1 MIPLFRSARVT
12 RLAHAI
18 PANGQHIATLKQG
31 YSEAQRF
38 FATKHSKSSP
48 STDMDPS
55 SKSLELLR
63 RTLQEKRAKLQ
74 EITERQAP
82 LAPTASNTRVIS
94 SQEIESPS
102 TALEQTSTSNA
113 QQQPAPTPRHRT
125 DRAMPIFASPA
136 DMYVRLPKV
145 ARNFSQPENPE
156 IVKIALIGSP
166 NVGKSTIVNDLVKST
181 VSIVSV
187 RPHTTRERIKA
198 VLTQDNKQI
207 VFYDTPGVVPEKN
220 VSRLNRELVTASW
233 KAIEDAD
240 HLLVVMDCNKLLEHS
255 LVTEAYIFER
265 LAKLEKPIPATL
277 VFNKM
282 DLVKGRND
290 KIQEFAAKYNEQFPN
305 FVKTIYTSA
314 QQQKIGIQELRSHL
328 MSLTHPGP
336 WLYPA
341 NQKSDQSD
349 LNRVEDL
356 IRSELFGLLK
366 VPYHI
371 KQVNVGWTEL
381 EDNVLRIDQ
390 NLLVDRPGLKKII
403 VGTDGAV
410 IRDLT
415 LKSRQLIG
423 KALQRRVMLNLQVKV
438 NSKKV

>member
-1 MIPLFRSARVT
+1 MHPLLRSARAT
-12 RLAHAI
+12 RLACII
-18 PANGQHIATLKQG
+18 PTNGPHSTALNQG
-31 YSEAQRF
+31 HGEARRF
-38 FATKHSKSSP
+38 FATNHSKSSP
-48 STDMDPS
+48 PADMTPS

-74 EITERQAP
+74 EITERQG
-82 LAPTASNTRVIS
+82 TIV
-94 SQEIESPS
+94 S
-102 TALEQTSTSNA
+102 TAHTLSSHGKETPNTTHEQTPTSNA
-113 QQQPAPTPRHRT
+113 PQQQPTPTPRHRS

-136 DMYVRLPKV
+136 DMSVRLPKV
-145 ARNFSQPENPE
+145 VRNFSQPENPE

-198 VLTQDNKQI
+198 VLTQDNKQV

-255 LVTEAYIFER
+255 LITEAYIFER

-282 DLVKGRND
+282 DLVKGQD
-290 KIQEFAAKYNEQFPN
+290 EKLQEFAAKYNEQFPN

-314 QQQKIGIQELRSHL
+314 QKQQIGIQELRSHL

-356 IRSELFGLLK
+356 IRSQLFELLK
-366 VPYHI
+366 VPYHV

-403 VGTDGAV
+403 VGTDGEV

-423 KALQRRVMLNLQVKV
+423 KALQRRVMLNLQVKI
-438 NSKKV
+438 NSKRV

>member
-1 MIPLFRSARVT
+1 MVT
-12 RLAHAI
+12 
-18 PANGQHIATLKQG
+18 
-31 YSEAQRF
+31 
-38 FATKHSKSSP
+38 
-48 STDMDPS
+48 S
-55 SKSLELLR
+55 SKSLELLK

-74 EITERQAP
+74 EIAERQTPSAP
-82 LAPTASNTRVIS
+82 IVSTTRIINS
-94 SQEIESPS
+94 LENETPS
-102 TALEQTSTSNA
+102 TALGQTSTSNA
-113 QQQPAPTPRHRT
+113 QHHPTPTPRHRT

-136 DMYVRLPKV
+136 DMHVRLPKV

-277 VFNKM
+277 VFNKVSI
-282 DLVKGRND
+282 LIFSLIIPQSNRHP
-290 KIQEFAAKYNEQFPN
+290 I
-305 FVKTIYTSA
+305 
-314 QQQKIGIQELRSHL
+314 
-328 MSLTHPGP
+328 LTHGI
-336 WLYPA
+336 
-341 NQKSDQSD
+341 D
-349 LNRVEDL
+349 L
-356 IRSELFGLLK
+356 
-366 VPYHI
+366 
-371 KQVNVGWTEL
+371 
-381 EDNVLRIDQ
+381 
-390 NLLVDRPGLKKII
+390 
-403 VGTDGAV
+403 
-410 IRDLT
+410 
-415 LKSRQLIG
+415 
-423 KALQRRVMLNLQVKV
+423 
-438 NSKKV
+438 